1 MKKCFYCRDLFN
13 YATPR
18 RIWIE
23 NLQQHDFDQ
32 NCSLLLMCWGFRVQP
47 TSILVCCIQFVSCW
61 MKNIGGGGWYS
72 KPHIRACVNRVF
84 VEINGTYRHMS
95 CCRLDNF
102 GFGYASLACFVCSAI
117 PLENDFRMRILPDD
131 INLDKR
137 GSWSTWAR
145 RIIGQSQIFEL
156 AKHNHK
162 LSRKLEI

>member
-1 MKKCFYCRDLFN
+1 
-13 YATPR
+13 
-18 RIWIE
+18 
-23 NLQQHDFDQ
+23 
-32 NCSLLLMCWGFRVQP
+32 
-47 TSILVCCIQFVSCW
+47 

-72 KPHIRACVNRVF
+72 KPHIRACVNMVF